1 MQIVSNEFATAMVD
15 KPYIAKITLSTG
27 TVIQGKPILEIDF
40 RGGANN
46 KGDAVAIGSAIAA
59 SVEINLEASGVEL
72 PDKEFGFTVELG
84 LDLTD
89 STEWLTMG
97 NYMMDDVVDEEDR
110 IILRGIDAMSKKFD
124 REYEPLDGINFTDGA
139 VDSLEFLTAM
149 CSRRGVAADFYGL
162 EGIPL
167 LGFNPAGYTERKI
180 IGMVA
185 GLYGRFAVI
194 DRDGILRFRWYT
206 PVDITIDGDSYYDG
220 GLEKAGYGFSVGWLK
235 CFVEPLEETIIEGD
249 DTADQGIYFECPW
262 MNQERLVA
270 IWEQVKSFTFHPV
283 SQLAF
288 FGDPRLDP
296 GDIIL
301 LTDCSGATV
310 AVPVMSI
317 IHEFDGGI
325 RTEITAQGQSK
336 TDVYEGPVQREV
348 RRTTAKIIKKQNEIE
363 ISISEADKKMSS
375 ITLDVNNIKS
385 EVRKQSD
392 TVDKIQQDMTSVHQT
407 AEDVSIKV
415 QKIIDNGTS
424 KVTTSM
430 GYTFGD
436 DGMHIAKNGEQI
448 SNLVDHTGIHV
459 KRGEEVMLR
468 ANASG
473 VNAADVTIRN
483 YLIVGNHARF
493 EDYTDGT
500 DSERTACFWI

>member
-59 SVEINLEASGVEL
+59 SVEINLEASEVGL
-72 PDKEFGFTVELG
+72 PDKEFSFTVELG

-89 STEWLTMG
+89 STEWLNMG
-97 NYMMDDVVDEEDR
+97 NYMMADVVDEEDR

-139 VDSLEFLTAM
+139 VDSIEFLTAM

-167 LGFNPAGYTERKI
+167 LGFDPAGCTERKI
-180 IGMVA
+180 IGMIA

-194 DRDGILRFRWYT
+194 DRDGILRFRWYA
-206 PVDITIDGDSYYDG
+206 PVDVTIDGDSYYDG

-235 CFVEPLEETIIEGD
+235 CFVEPLEETIVEGND
-249 DTADQGIYFECPW
+249 AAEQGIYFECPW

-270 IWEQVKSFTFHPV
+270 IWEQVKNFTFHPV

-296 GDIIL
+296 GDVIT
-301 LTDCSGATV
+301 LTDCKGATV
-310 AVPVMSI
+310 TVPVMSI

-348 RRTTAKIIKKQNEIE
+348 KRTAAKIVKKQKEIE
-363 ISISEADKKMSS
+363 ISISEADRKISS
-375 ITLDVNNIKS
+375 ITLDVDNIKS
-385 EVRKQSD
+385 EVKKQSD
-392 TVDKIQQDMTSVHQT
+392 TVGKIQQDMTSIQQT
-407 AEDVSIKV
+407 ADDVSIKV

-424 KVTTSM
+424 KVTTGM

-436 DGMHIAKNGEQI
+436 DGLHIAKNGEQI
-448 SNLVDHTGIHV
+448 SNLVDHTGVHV
-459 KRGEEVMLR
+459 KRGEEVMLQAD
-468 ANASG
+468 ANG